1 MRRWLLVL
9 LVAVAIALVAGRW
22 ASVIFADWQWFD
34 ALGALPVLR
43 SKLMHEM
50 AWRAGAA
57 SAGFVFAFVNLFALR
72 RSIVSLVLPRRLG
85 NLEIGE
91 AVPARVL
98 LFAVFA
104 LSAVLALLL
113 SSPTG
118 DWTTFALAR
127 TADRINEMDPY
138 LDRDLAFAMTWLPFE
153 LDLYAWA
160 GRVMVTI
167 TVLIVALYALTP
179 SLRIQA
185 RGIYVSAYCRRH
197 LVTLAAI
204 GILLLAWRSRID
216 GLAIT
221 STVRDAA
228 NTFGPFDHRV
238 GMPMQTW
245 ITAFTSVAA
254 FVVFWGGWHG
264 HPRLVALAGLLAV
277 AGGPLAQSVLPRV
290 TGRSF
295 TESQV
300 RELTRPFDATRRL
313 FTRRAFGVDEIQQ
326 ADADPPSV
334 NALPARVAL
343 WDPAALV
350 RAAGDAAVSGRPT
363 FGLAWSHERG
373 MPRAT
378 VVAQPK
384 TSGGR
389 WSATTFDPTRADE
402 RGHALPAVPLDIL
415 HPTLVGWPELLVHP
429 GASGHVIVADSGG
442 HVPAPAFERTADRL
456 GIAWSLRA
464 PSLVAANAIGPRPKL
479 VYRRDAAERVSAL
492 VPFLVAG
499 PTIVPV
505 VRGDSLYWVV
515 ELFTTARFY
524 PLADRLIFAGELRS
538 YVHHAATAFVHANTG
553 QVTLAAAPSPD
564 GLMRIWMRRYP
575 TMFLARADLPAGLAA
590 AHPPPVDWAAL
601 QATALARTGLGT
613 NSGAA
618 RLAVAT
624 DNADADLIGEAP
636 ALFLTSGTSAPAARA
651 VNAAPELSWSQ
662 ALLDASGTV
671 AGIVTADGS
680 GFTRWHPMPAGPRW
694 SDLLDQLQKSADSAG
709 IGRQRPG
716 ARRGRVQ
723 AVPAA
728 GDAAFL
734 QTHYEWG
741 ADTPPVVA
749 GVSTVHAGKARAAAT
764 MAEALGLSASVR
776 VPRNGAFRAAVEQL
790 HRQMSDAM
798 RRGDWNAFGI
808 AFEALGALLRG
819 GR

>member
-1 MRRWLLVL
+1 MRRWLLAL
-9 LVAVAIALVAGRW
+9 LVAVALALVAGRW
-22 ASVIFADWQWFD
+22 ASVIFAEWRWFD
-34 ALGALPVLR
+34 ALGALPVYR
-43 SKLMHEM
+43 SKLMHEV

-57 SAGFVFAFVNLFALR
+57 SVAFVFAFLNLFALR

-91 AVPARVL
+91 AIPARVL
-98 LFAVFA
+98 LFGVLAV
-104 LSAVLALLL
+104 SAVLALLL

-127 TADRINEMDPY
+127 TADRIGEMDPY

-160 GRVMVTI
+160 GRVMVAI
-167 TVLIVALYALTP
+167 TLLIVALYALTP
-179 SLRIQA
+179 SLRIRT

-216 GLAIT
+216 ALTIT
-221 STVRDAA
+221 ATVRDAA
-228 NTFGPFDHRV
+228 NTFGAFEHRV

-245 ITAFTSVAA
+245 ITVLTLVAA

-264 HPRLVALAGLLAV
+264 HTRLVALAGLLAV
-277 AGGPLAQSVLPRV
+277 AGGPLAQSVLPRL
-290 TGRSF
+290 TWRRY
-295 TESQV
+295 TETQM
-300 RELTRPFDATRRL
+300 RELTRPFAATRRL
-313 FTRRAFGVDEIQQ
+313 FTRRAFGVDEIQR
-326 ADADPPSV
+326 ADADPPSAM
-334 NALPARVAL
+334 ALSGRVAL

-350 RAAGDAAVSGRPT
+350 RAAGDAPASGQPT
-363 FGLAWSHERG
+363 SRLAWSSERG

-384 TSGGR
+384 TPDGR
-389 WSATTFDPTRADE
+389 WTATTFDPTSADE
-402 RGHALPAVPLDIL
+402 RGRALPAVPLDLL
-415 HPTLVGWPELLVHP
+415 HPTLVGWPTVLVHP
-429 GASGHVIVADSGG
+429 GATGHAIVADSNG
-442 HVPAPAFERTADRL
+442 HIPAPAFERMADRL
-456 GIAWSLRA
+456 GLAWSLRA

-479 VYRRDAAERVSAL
+479 VYRRDVGERVSAV
-492 VPFLVAG
+492 VPFLIAG
-499 PTIVPV
+499 PTIAPV

-538 YVHHAATAFVHANTG
+538 YVHHAATAFVHASTG

-564 GLMRIWMRRYP
+564 GLMRTWMRRYP
-575 TMFLARADLPAGLAA
+575 AMFLARTALPAGLASA
-590 AHPPPVDWAAL
+590 QPPPVDWAAL

-613 NSGAA
+613 TSGAA

-624 DNADADLIGEAP
+624 DNADADLIAEAP
-636 ALFLTSGTSAPAARA
+636 ALFLGSGSAASAPRGTTAE
-651 VNAAPELSWSQ
+651 PGLSWSQ
-662 ALLDASGTV
+662 ALLEASGTV
-671 AGIVTADGS
+671 AGVVTADGR
-680 GFTRWHPMPAGPRW
+680 GFTRWHATPVGPQW

-723 AVPAA
+723 AIPASGGA
-728 GDAAFL
+728 VFL
-734 QTHYEWG
+734 QAHYEWG
-741 ADTPPVVA
+741 ADSPPVLA
-749 GVSTVHAGKARAAAT
+749 GVSAVHAGKARAAST
-764 MAEALGLSASVR
+764 LEQALGLSAPVR
-776 VPRNGAFRAAVEQL
+776 EPRGGAFRAAVEQL

-798 RRGDWNAFGI
+798 RRGDWVAFGS
-808 AFEALGALLRG
+808 AFEALGRMLRG

>member
-1 MRRWLLVL
+1 MRRWLLAL
-9 LVAVAIALVAGRW
+9 LVAVALALVAGRW
-22 ASVIFADWQWFD
+22 ASVIFAEWRWFD
-34 ALGALPVLR
+34 ALGALPVYR
-43 SKLMHEM
+43 SKLMHEV

-57 SAGFVFAFVNLFALR
+57 SVAFVFAFLNLFALR

-91 AVPARVL
+91 AIPARVL
-98 LFAVFA
+98 LFGVLAV
-104 LSAVLALLL
+104 SAVLALLL

-127 TADRINEMDPY
+127 TADRIGEMDPY

-160 GRVMVTI
+160 GRVMVAI
-167 TVLIVALYALTP
+167 TLLIVALYALTP
-179 SLRIQA
+179 SLRIRT

-216 GLAIT
+216 ALTIT
-221 STVRDAA
+221 ATVRDAA
-228 NTFGPFDHRV
+228 NTFGAFEHRV

-245 ITAFTSVAA
+245 ITVLTLVAA

-264 HPRLVALAGLLAV
+264 HTRLVALAGLLAV
-277 AGGPLAQSVLPRV
+277 AGGPLAQSVLPRL
-290 TGRSF
+290 TWRRY
-295 TESQV
+295 TETQM
-300 RELTRPFDATRRL
+300 RELTRPFAATRRL

-326 ADADPPSV
+326 ADADPPSAM
-334 NALPARVAL
+334 ALSGRVAL

-350 RAAGDAAVSGRPT
+350 RAVGDAPAGGRPT
-363 FGLAWSHERG
+363 SRLAWSSERG

-384 TSGGR
+384 TPDGR
-389 WSATTFDPTRADE
+389 WTATTFDPTSADE
-402 RGHALPAVPLDIL
+402 RGRALPAVPLDLL
-415 HPTLVGWPELLVHP
+415 HPTLVGWPTVLVHP
-429 GASGHVIVADSGG
+429 GATGHAIVADSNG
-442 HVPAPAFERTADRL
+442 HIPAPAFERMADRL
-456 GIAWSLRA
+456 GLAWSLRA

-479 VYRRDAAERVSAL
+479 VYRRDVGERVSAV
-492 VPFLVAG
+492 VPFLIAG
-499 PTIVPV
+499 PTIAPV

-538 YVHHAATAFVHANTG
+538 YVHHAATAFVHASTG

-564 GLMRIWMRRYP
+564 GLMRTWMRRYP
-575 TMFLARADLPAGLAA
+575 AMFLARTALPAGLASA
-590 AHPPPVDWAAL
+590 QPPPVDWAAL

-613 NSGAA
+613 TSGAA

-624 DNADADLIGEAP
+624 DNADADLIAEAP
-636 ALFLTSGTSAPAARA
+636 ALFLGSGSAASAPRGTTAE
-651 VNAAPELSWSQ
+651 PGLTWSQ
-662 ALLDASGTV
+662 ALLEASGTV
-671 AGIVTADGS
+671 AGVVTADGR
-680 GFTRWHPMPAGPRW
+680 GFTRWHATPVGPQW

-723 AVPAA
+723 AIPASGGA
-728 GDAAFL
+728 VFL
-734 QTHYEWG
+734 QAHYEWG
-741 ADTPPVVA
+741 ADSPPVLA
-749 GVSTVHAGKARAAAT
+749 GVSAVHAGKARAAST
-764 MAEALGLSASVR
+764 LEQALGLSAPVR
-776 VPRNGAFRAAVEQL
+776 EPRGGAFRAAVEQL

-798 RRGDWNAFGI
+798 RRGDWVAFGS
-808 AFEALGALLRG
+808 AFEALGRMLRG

>member
-9 LVAVAIALVAGRW
+9 LVAVALALVVGRW
-22 ASVIFADWQWFD
+22 ASVIYADWQWFD
-34 ALGALPVLR
+34 ALGALPVYR
-43 SKLMHEM
+43 SKLMHEV

-57 SAGFVFAFVNLFALR
+57 SVAFVFAFLNLFALR

-91 AVPARVL
+91 AIPARVL
-98 LFAVFA
+98 LFAVLAMSA
-104 LSAVLALLL
+104 LLALLL

-127 TADRINEMDPY
+127 TADRIGEMDPY

-153 LDLYAWA
+153 MELYAWA

-167 TVLIVALYALTP
+167 TLLIVALYALTP
-179 SLRIQA
+179 SLRIRT

-197 LVTLAAI
+197 LVTLASI

-216 GLAIT
+216 GLTIT
-221 STVRDAA
+221 SAVRDAA
-228 NTFGPFDHRV
+228 NTFGAFDQRV

-245 ITAFTSVAA
+245 ITALTSVTA

-264 HPRLVALAGLLAV
+264 HTRLVAFAGLLAV
-277 AGGPLAQSVLPRV
+277 AGGPLAQSVLPRL
-290 TGRSF
+290 TWRRY
-295 TESQV
+295 TETQL
-300 RELTRPFDATRRL
+300 REQTRPFDATRRL
-313 FTRRAFGVDEIQQ
+313 FTRRAFGVDEIRQ
-326 ADADPPSV
+326 ADAAAPS
-334 NALPARVAL
+334 ASELPARVAL

-350 RAAGDAAVSGRPT
+350 RAAGDAPAGGRPT
-363 FGLAWSHERG
+363 SRLAWSSERG

-378 VVAQPK
+378 VVAEPK
-384 TSGGR
+384 ARDGR
-389 WSATTFDPTRADE
+389 WTATTFNPSNADE
-402 RGHALPAVPLDIL
+402 RGRALPAVPLDLL
-415 HPTLVGWPELLVHP
+415 HPTLVGWPTLLVHP
-429 GASGHVIVADSGG
+429 GATGHVIVADSGG
-442 HVPAPAFERTADRL
+442 HIPAPAFERMGDRL
-456 GIAWSLRA
+456 GLAWSRRA

-479 VYRRDAAERVSAL
+479 VYRRDVGERVSAL
-492 VPFLVAG
+492 VPFLIAG
-499 PTIVPV
+499 PTIAPV

-538 YVHHAATAFVHANTG
+538 YVHHAATAFVHAGTG

-575 TMFLARADLPAGLAA
+575 AMFLTRADLPAGLAS

-613 NSGAA
+613 NSGAT

-624 DNADADLIGEAP
+624 DNADADLIAESP
-636 ALFLTSGTSAPAARA
+636 ALFLSSGASVTVPGGTSA
-651 VNAAPELSWSQ
+651 VSGLSWSQ
-662 ALLDASGTV
+662 PLLEASGTV

-680 GFTRWHPMPAGPRW
+680 GFTRWHATPAGPRW

-723 AVPAA
+723 AIPAQ
-728 GDAAFL
+728 GGAAFL

-741 ADTPPVVA
+741 ADAPPVVA
-749 GVSTVHAGKARAAAT
+749 GVSAVYAGKARAAST
-764 MAEALGLSASVR
+764 MAEALGLSAGAR
-776 VPRNGAFRAAVEQL
+776 EPRGGAFRAAVEQL
-790 HRQMSDAM
+790 HRRMSDAM
-798 RRGDWNAFGI
+798 RRGDWVAFGT
-808 AFEALGALLRG
+808 AFEALGQMLRG